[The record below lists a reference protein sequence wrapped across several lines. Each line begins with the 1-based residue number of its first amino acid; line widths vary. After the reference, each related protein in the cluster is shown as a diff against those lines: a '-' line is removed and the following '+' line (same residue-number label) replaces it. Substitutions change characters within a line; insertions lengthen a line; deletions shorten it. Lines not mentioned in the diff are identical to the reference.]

1 MQLIASIPAPTLT
14 RGLAAQATWQVSDVG
29 VRVGRKG
36 LHSVSEAPTHSL
48 TLLRGFVP
56 RIALSVQIGWWTAAT
71 PISRRE
77 RRPIRPLSQQN

>member
-1 MQLIASIPAPTLT
+1 
-14 RGLAAQATWQVSDVG
+14 

-36 LHSVSEAPTHSL
+36 FHSVSGTLTHSL
-48 TLLRGFVP
+48 TLLRGFAP

-71 PISRRE
+71 PISRSE